1 MMSEQSQ
8 NPDMPLHPVWMMLIG
23 AIAGLAAGLPL
34 GFVTWNIG
42 FASNDFLRWL
52 HPEIG
57 GGTGYFL
64 GIFFFD
70 VMVLPLALVLLGG
83 IVLPIGYAVAR
94 HGRKP
99 TMDIRRWLS
108 WMLTLFF
115 GFTFL
120 AFFGA
125 PKWPVLVAIQLVPAL
140 AGSAAV
146 TIVMLY
152 FFREQL
158 AKLSPSADQN

>member
-1 MMSEQSQ
+1 MSEQSQ
-8 NPDMPLHPVWMMLIG
+8 NPDKPMHPIWMMLVG
-23 AIAGLAAGLPL
+23 AIVGLTVGLALGL
-34 GFVTWNIG
+34 VTWNIG

-52 HPEIG
+52 HPEIS

-64 GIFFFD
+64 GIFAFD
-70 VMVLPLALVLLGG
+70 VMVLPFALVLLGG

-99 TMDIRRWLS
+99 TMNIRRWLL
-108 WMLTLFF
+108 WMLALFSA
-115 GFTFL
+115 FTVLSFL
-120 AFFGA
+120 GA

-146 TIVMLY
+146 TTLMLY
-152 FFREQL
+152 LFREQL
-158 AKLSPSADQN
+158 AKLSPLTQQY